1 MTMSDA
7 RQLTF
12 TTVNINAS
20 EPGALAR
27 CYSRLLGWDITAEDP
42 GWVLIRSYSPAS
54 NSTGFPN
61 SATAFRVVTGSSAP
75 SA

>member
-1 MTMSDA
+1 VPRA
-7 RQLTF
+7 GLHHQLGILEKTG
-12 TTVNINAS
+12 I
-20 EPGALAR
+20 
-27 CYSRLLGWDITAEDP
+27 LGGVRGGSPT
-42 GWVLIRSYSPAS
+42 SYSPAS